1 MTYKWPAAQQA
12 CMAPKQGNLLLSV
25 TIVLV
30 NTERKRSLMVLGHA
44 LDGQIL

>member
-1 MTYKWPAAQQA
+1 
-12 CMAPKQGNLLLSV
+12 MALKQGNLLLCV

-30 NTERKRSLMVLGHA
+30 NTERKRSLTVLGHA